1 MDNSYYQVDGESLL
15 IIKGNIEIEIKER
28 PVLETIQ
35 LIKVRLA
42 AKNRH

>member
-1 MDNSYYQVDGESLL
+1 MNNSYYQVDGESLL
-15 IIKGNIEIEIKER
+15 IMKGKIEIEIKER
-28 PVLETIQ
+28 PVLEKIQ